1 MQERKD
7 RSVLA
12 EYTLK
17 RTGTDLSSKS
27 DIVLQSYTLTSDNAT
42 AGDDF
47 VAGRTSRLV
56 FQIGETLKTGV
67 VEILPDNVREGTENF
82 HIHIK
87 AAFNAE
93 RGSPDVLEVVILD
106 AFEGK

>member
-1 MQERKD
+1 MLARYTIRRKG
-7 RSVLA
+7 A
-12 EYTLK
+12 
-17 RTGTDLSSKS
+17 DLSS
-27 DIVLQSYTLTSDNAT
+27 VTTVFLQSYTLPSDNAT

-47 VAGRTSRLV
+47 FAGPLPQMV
-56 FQIGETLKTGV
+56 FQSGEELKTGV
-67 VEILPDNVREGTENF
+67 IEILPDNIREGKEVF

-87 AAFNAE
+87 AHYNAQ